1 MRMLNAGGR
10 PGFAGLET
18 LWREQ
23 TPVVAQ
29 RKLERDRDH
38 RVAMNLLLAQIAERE
53 LGLPAPAA
61 YRLLEASRS
70 DEAFHLVLEH
80 SRRERTG
87 HVSDGRMMWIWHA
100 ALHNCIQA
108 IWFLMMELE
117 RRAASPAELYPARL
131 RRVSAAWRARL
142 CERPPVE
149 QIYRAQ
155 FLTRRMLEEEAAK
168 AREAIREDAD
178 QLRVVE
184 RIDDVGRGSEQIAH
198 TYDALTRPLPLRRPP
213 MSLDVLR
220 TVLLEEFPWMDEAID
235 AVVAD
240 LSLRQRA
247 GLRGVAFRPLLMVGP
262 PGTGKT
268 RFAQRLADLVKVGF
282 GQVNA
287 AGSADNRMLAG
298 TARGWA
304 SAQPCLPL
312 IVMKTT
318 KAANPLILVD
328 EVDKAQGSHNGDL
341 RATLLTML
349 EPRNAKTW
357 FDECLLA
364 DADLSQVNWVL
375 TANTLKGIPAPLV
388 SRVRVVRVEQPAPE
402 HFDSILSGI
411 RWDLAAD
418 LGLAPHDLPQW
429 SPEVIAALREAF
441 TAGASVRKL
450 KAAATRAL
458 SVASPDVVLH

>member
-1 MRMLNAGGR
+1 
-10 PGFAGLET
+10 
-18 LWREQ
+18 
-23 TPVVAQ
+23 
-29 RKLERDRDH
+29 
-38 RVAMNLLLAQIAERE
+38 
-53 LGLPAPAA
+53 
-61 YRLLEASRS
+61 
-70 DEAFHLVLEH
+70 
-80 SRRERTG
+80 
-87 HVSDGRMMWIWHA
+87 
-100 ALHNCIQA
+100 
-108 IWFLMMELE
+108 
-117 RRAASPAELYPARL
+117 
-131 RRVSAAWRARL
+131 
-142 CERPPVE
+142 
-149 QIYRAQ
+149 
-155 FLTRRMLEEEAAK
+155 
-168 AREAIREDAD
+168 
-178 QLRVVE
+178 
-184 RIDDVGRGSEQIAH
+184 
-198 TYDALTRPLPLRRPP
+198 
-213 MSLDVLR
+213 
-220 TVLLEEFPWMDEAID
+220 
-235 AVVAD
+235 
-240 LSLRQRA
+240 
-247 GLRGVAFRPLLMVGP
+247 MVGP